1 VKEIV
6 REGLWWRRC
15 GREELAASRLFALT
29 GYHPDYD
36 FIEALGVRLDPE
48 SKRPSLNPNTLES
61 NVQEFIWQAWWWRDA
76 YGRYLL
82 RMEGFMGTD
91 CGGVEVGKKEGI

>member
-6 REGLWWRRC
+6 REGIVVENDA
-15 GREELAASRLFALT
+15 GVQELAAKQVFALT

-61 NVQEFIWQAWWWRDA
+61 NVPEFIWLAWWWRAA
-76 YGRYLL
+76 YGRDIY
-82 RMEGFMGTD
+82 
-91 CGGVEVGKKEGI
+91 